1 MVTNETSYD
10 SVVFTNDTG
19 LIRGL
24 PTDGGQWKAENI
36 ELSTKFWSIDQIV
49 GPCNSQNCFINQAL
63 LLVQTHLRA
72 AGDKLFI
79 MAKMS

>member
-1 MVTNETSYD
+1 MLTNETSYD
-10 SVVFTNDTG
+10 SVVLTNDTG

-24 PTDGGQWKAENI
+24 PTDGGQWKAENSQQNFG
-36 ELSTKFWSIDQIV
+36 LSANIV

-72 AGDKLFI
+72 AGNKLFI